1 MFKHIVHV
9 HPIELGRPNFSKV
22 RLEKEFDTAMEA
34 QAYIA
39 RFNETALK
47 EAGKEIVR
55 AVYNGKVNTITGH
68 LVWLS
73 KKIDVNR

>member
-1 MFKHIVHV
+1 MFKHIVQV
-9 HPIELGRPNFSKV
+9 HPVELGRPNLHKV
-22 RLEKEFDTAMEA
+22 RLEKEFNTASEA

-55 AVYNGKVNTITGH
+55 AVYNGKVDVKTGE
-68 LVWLS
+68 LV
-73 KKIDVNR
+73 

>member
-1 MFKHIVHV
+1 MFKHIVQV
-9 HPIELGRPNFSKV
+9 HPIELGRPNFHKV

-39 RFNETALK
+39 RFNETAVK

-55 AVYNGKVNTITGH
+55 AVYNGKV
-68 LVWLS
+68 
-73 KKIDVNR
+73 DVNTGELV

>member
-1 MFKHIVHV
+1 MTTFKHIVQV
-9 HPIELGRPNFSKV
+9 HPIEQGRPSYHKI

-34 QAYIA
+34 QSYID

-55 AVYNGKVNTITGH
+55 AVYNGKVNVVTG
-68 LVWLS
+68 
-73 KKIDVNR
+73 KPGQI

>member
-1 MFKHIVHV
+1 MFKHIVQV
-9 HPIELGRPNFSKV
+9 HPVELGRPNLHKV
-22 RLEKEFDTAMEA
+22 RLEKEFDTALEA

-55 AVYNGKVNTITGH
+55 AVYNGKVNVMTGE
-68 LVWLS
+68 LV
-73 KKIDVNR
+73 

>member
-1 MFKHIVHV
+1 MFKHIVQV
-9 HPIELGRPNFSKV
+9 HPIELGRPNFHKV

-39 RFNETALK
+39 RFNETAVK

-55 AVYNGKVNTITGH
+55 AVYNGKVDVMTGE
-68 LVWLS
+68 LV
-73 KKIDVNR
+73 